1 MSNNSRRLRTALLAG
16 ASTALITGL
25 ASTPALAQSVSQ
37 TGTSTITVQQEFND
51 FTAPAATQ
59 TLDGNTDGSVEVDI
73 QNDDEANYALQNSTV
88 TVGSSATTGNS
99 TSATGYANSGDLTV
113 NADLNNVAG
122 SGYSSLNA
130 GSNGDT
136 SGATV
141 SSATDIG
148 IALTQQ
154 NINTAAAVGD
164 ATNIGVTLDNGADAS
179 TVTIAGNRQSATGV
193 LNSGTTLVD
202 ASANNSS
209 GSSGLGVSQSSVNAT
224 LDVSVS
230 SLAQFS
236 TGSGTSEIG
245 LNDST
250 AALTDNSQAAT
261 AVANSGSNAQA
272 VAGNDLSL
280 AANPLGAA
288 TASTI
293 AVADAAGGYATAS
306 NQELSGGNPASIG
319 AVIDSAAGG
328 YVASVDGDVV
338 GSILNNDRNSASALA
353 RGNEV
358 VNATTIDAN
367 SVTTPGSGTV
377 AAVASSQKIT
387 GEVAINAGVTGV
399 GPDRPLVAN
408 VITGDVGVDSAVT
421 ASGNAVLVNA
431 AGNRGGNSINA
442 AATTINTL
450 GTEAGSAT
458 NGGATVA
465 NAAFAVAS
473 NQGVSS
479 ETSITAGLVD
489 DVATPT
495 EGTSISTAIGGS
507 VVNSSVAS
515 LNNSLTASA
524 AGNQSLT
531 GGNAITL
538 TGTNVATTAAVSSAQ
553 VMDGDLTSTIGSA
566 GTAPVLA
573 GTVPFTFTGASTGG
587 AGNYEFTGTALG
599 SAADRDALAALY
611 PTLTFTHDAG
621 AGTITVVAPGQVNPQ
636 TTFAASY
643 TTGGS
648 AGSPASGGVVVT
660 VGNDITNS
668 SVAVDGNATSGSAI
682 GNSGTNRILAD
693 ATNFANGSTPGATDS
708 VVDGSLVTA
717 SADMAVSN
725 SQSVGEDAVLAST
738 VGAVFG
744 ITAEGATTPTLS
756 DVSASTLSVSDNSE
770 SALVKGNEA
779 GNSVR
784 LSATNLSTSSALAS
798 NQQMD
803 GDVIA
808 EIADFSGA
816 FATIGR
822 DVTASTVQVDGN
834 DISGTT
840 FGNDVA
846 NTVAVLGSSTI
857 TAGGTTVRAIADP
870 STLADDEQTAVADH
884 SLANVQNVGTGTL
897 RTTVEAGYGIA
908 TLGAG
913 APGGVDD
920 TSDVANSI
928 LSVSGNVQS
937 AATTGSNAANA
948 VNIAGGSITTNGA
961 LLSVQ
966 TSDASEVLAG
976 STMEVG
982 APAANTS
989 STLSLNGNANSA
1001 SATVNDA
1008 TNSMTVAAD
1017 TSLASRTTDAGL
1029 SGTPADDYVAS
1040 ADYVVNNFQQVG
1052 AADVGAVTNTIIAN
1066 NDDGA
1071 FATDGIQQSTVDV
1084 IGNTAQA
1091 TATSNRSVNSL
1102 ALSANS
1108 SDASAGVLNQQ
1119 DSAAAVTASAV
1130 TIAGTDVTGYSGLT
1144 DASPIN
1150 GSAATVANNATLARA
1165 GGNTATNSLSAAA
1178 TTFANV
1184 SGGAVTALNG
1194 AGSDAI
1200 TASFAVLN
1208 EQTNGGPINASV
1220 SVTYGTAF
1228 DAVGAVPSVVN
1239 SSSMVNGNS
1248 AATVAYGNAATNQV
1262 TFAALNS
1269 PAAIPGR
1276 TSAGIASNQLNTGDV
1291 GAFTSAVIGTT
1302 ASGAGVAAGGAV
1314 NTSSVSVN
1322 GNALSASA
1330 FGNSSSNTLTISG
1343 NNVNVGPALIP

>member
-1 MSNNSRRLRTALLAG
+1 MSNNSKRLRTALLAG

-25 ASTPALAQSVSQ
+25 ASAPAFAQSVSQ

-51 FTAPAATQ
+51 FSLPAPTQ

-99 TSATGYANSGDLTV
+99 TSATGYANSADLTV

-122 SGYSSLNA
+122 SGYSSLSASSA
-130 GSNGDT
+130 GDSL
-136 SGATV
+136 GATV
-141 SSATDIG
+141 GSATDIG
-148 IALTQQ
+148 VALTQQ
-154 NINTAAAVGD
+154 NINTAATVAD
-164 ATNIGVTLDNGADAS
+164 ATDIGVSIDNGADAS

-236 TGSGTSEIG
+236 TGSGTSGIG

-261 AVANSGSNAQA
+261 AVANSDSNTQA
-272 VAGNDLSL
+272 VSGNDLSL
-280 AANPLGAA
+280 AANAAGAA
-288 TASTI
+288 SAASS
-293 AVADAAGGYATAS
+293 ANANAAGGYATAS
-306 NQELSGGNPASIG
+306 NQELSGGNAVSIG
-319 AVIDSAAGG
+319 ATIDSAAGG
-328 YVASVDGDVV
+328 YRASIVGDVA
-338 GSILNNDRNSASALA
+338 GSVLNNDRNSASALA
-353 RGNEV
+353 RGNEAA
-358 VNATTIDAN
+358 NATTIDAN
-367 SVTTPGSGTV
+367 SVTTPDTGTV

-387 GEVAINAGVTGV
+387 GEVAINAGVTGA
-399 GPDRPLVAN
+399 GADGPLVAN
-408 VITGDVGVDSAVT
+408 VITGDVGTDSKVT
-421 ASGNAVLVNA
+421 ASGNAVLASA

-442 AATTINTL
+442 ASTTIDTV
-450 GTEAGSAT
+450 GAEAGSAT
-458 NGGATVA
+458 NDGATVA

-479 ETSITAGLVD
+479 DTTITAGLVD
-489 DVATPT
+489 DVASPT

-524 AGNQSLT
+524 AGNQTLT

-538 TGTNVATTAAVSSAQ
+538 SGTNVATTAAVSSAQ

-566 GTAPVLA
+566 GTPAVPA
-573 GTVPFTFTGASTGG
+573 GTESFLFTGSSTDGT
-587 AGNYEFTGTALG
+587 FTGTASG
-599 SAADRDALAALY
+599 SAADALALQDEYAAID
-611 PTLTFTHDAG
+611 PSATFSHSGGVITFTINDPLNAY
-621 AGTITVVAPGQVNPQ
+621 TE
-636 TTFAASY
+636 FAASY

-660 VGNDITNS
+660 VGNDIINS

-682 GNSGTNRILAD
+682 GNSATNRILAD
-693 ATNFANGSTPGATDS
+693 ATNFANGSAPDAADS
-708 VVDGSLVTA
+708 VIDGPVVTA

-725 SQSVGEDAVLAST
+725 SQSVGAEAVLAST
-738 VGAVFG
+738 VGSVFG

-784 LSATNLSTSSALAS
+784 LSATNLSNSSALAS

-803 GDVIA
+803 GNVVA

-834 DISGTT
+834 EISGTT

-857 TAGGTTVRAIADP
+857 AAGSTTLRAIADP
-870 STLADDEQTAVADH
+870 STTVDDEQSALADH

-897 RTTVEAGYGIA
+897 QTTVEAGYGIA

-913 APGGVDD
+913 APGADVD
-920 TSDVANSI
+920 TSDVVNSI
-928 LSVSGNVQS
+928 LSVSDNVQS
-937 AATTGSNAANA
+937 AATTGNNAANA
-948 VNIAGGSITTNGA
+948 VNIAGGSITSNGA

-966 TSDASEVLAG
+966 TSDAANVQAG
-976 STMEVG
+976 SAMEVG
-982 APAANTS
+982 APAANQS

-1001 SATVNDA
+1001 SATVNA
-1008 TNSMTVAAD
+1008 ASNSMTVAAD

-1040 ADYVVNNFQQVG
+1040 ADYVVNNFQEVG

-1066 NDDGA
+1066 NDGGV
-1071 FATDGIQQSTVDV
+1071 FGTDGIQQSTVDV

-1119 DSAAAVTASAV
+1119 TSAAAVSASAV
-1130 TIAGTDVTGYSGLT
+1130 TIAGADVTGYSGLT

-1178 TTFANV
+1178 TSFAND
-1184 SGGAVTALNG
+1184 SIGGAVTALNG
-1194 AGSDAI
+1194 AGSDSI

-1208 EQTNGGPINASV
+1208 EQTNSGPINASV
-1220 SVTYGTAF
+1220 SVTYGTDF
-1228 DAVGAVPSVVN
+1228 DAVGAVPSVMN

-1269 PAAIPGR
+1269 PVAAPGR

-1302 ASGAGVAAGGAV
+1302 ATGAGTAAGGAV
-1314 NTSSVSVN
+1314 SMSSVSVN

-1343 NNVNVGPALIP
+1343 NNVTVGLPIIP

>member
-1 MSNNSRRLRTALLAG
+1 MSNNSKRVRTALLAG

-25 ASTPALAQSVSQ
+25 ASAPAFAQSVSQ
-37 TGTSTITVQQEFND
+37 TGTSTITAQQEFND
-51 FTAPAATQ
+51 FSLPAPTQ

-99 TSATGYANSGDLTV
+99 TSATGYANSADLTV

-122 SGYSSLNA
+122 SGYSSLSASSA
-130 GSNGDT
+130 GDSL
-136 SGATV
+136 GATV
-141 SSATDIG
+141 GSATDIG
-148 IALTQQ
+148 VALTQQ
-154 NINTAAAVGD
+154 NINTAATVAD
-164 ATNIGVTLDNGADAS
+164 ATDIGVSIDNGADAS

-209 GSSGLGVSQSSVNAT
+209 GSSGLGISQSSVNAT

-236 TGSGTSEIG
+236 TGSGTSGIG

-261 AVANSGSNAQA
+261 AVANSGSNTQA
-272 VAGNDLSL
+272 VSGNDLSL
-280 AANPLGAA
+280 AANAAGAA
-288 TASTI
+288 SAASS
-293 AVADAAGGYATAS
+293 ANANAAGGYATAS
-306 NQELSGGNPASIG
+306 NQELSGGNAVSIG
-319 AVIDSAAGG
+319 ATIDSAAGG
-328 YVASVDGDVV
+328 YRASVVGDVA
-338 GSILNNDRNSASALA
+338 GSVLNNDRNSASALA
-353 RGNEV
+353 RGNEAA
-358 VNATTIDAN
+358 NATTIDAN
-367 SVTTPGSGTV
+367 SVTTPDTGTV

-387 GEVAINAGVTGV
+387 GEVAINAGVTGA
-399 GPDRPLVAN
+399 GADGPLVAN
-408 VITGDVGVDSAVT
+408 VITDDVGTDSKVT
-421 ASGNAVLVNA
+421 ASGNAVLASA

-442 AATTINTL
+442 EATTIDTV
-450 GTEAGSAT
+450 GADAGSAT
-458 NGGATVA
+458 NDGATIA
-465 NAAFAVAS
+465 DAAFAVAS

-479 ETSITAGLVD
+479 ATSIAAGLVD

-495 EGTSISTAIGGS
+495 EGTSVSTAIGGS
-507 VVNSSVAS
+507 VVDSSVAS

-524 AGNQSLT
+524 AGNQTLT

-538 TGTNVATTAAVSSAQ
+538 TGTNMATTAAVSSAQ

-566 GTAPVLA
+566 GTPA
-573 GTVPFTFTGASTGG
+573 VP
-587 AGNYEFTGTALG
+587 AGNV
-599 SAADRDALAALY
+599 
-611 PTLTFTHDAG
+611 TLTFSGTSTNAGGTFDFSGSTSDGGHTQDEVDALNTAYPANYTYTLNG
-621 AGTITVVAPGQVNPQ
+621 DEIDVVTTGQA
-636 TTFAASY
+636 TGISSY
-643 TTGGS
+643 NFSYATGGS

-668 SVAVDGNATSGSAI
+668 SVAVNGNATSGSAI

-693 ATNFANGSTPGATDS
+693 ATNFANGTTAAGAADS
-708 VVDGSLVTA
+708 VIDSSVVTA

-725 SQSVGEDAVLAST
+725 SQSVGATAVLAST
-738 VGAVFG
+738 VGSVFG

-784 LSATNLSTSSALAS
+784 LSATNLSNSSALAS

-803 GDVIA
+803 GDVVA

-834 DISGTT
+834 EISGTT

-857 TAGGTTVRAIADP
+857 AAGSTTLRAIADP
-870 STLADDEQTAVADH
+870 STTVDDEQSALADH

-897 RTTVEAGYGIA
+897 QTTVEAGYGIA

-913 APGGVDD
+913 APGADVD

-928 LSVSGNVQS
+928 LSVSDNVQS
-937 AATTGSNAANA
+937 AATTGNNAANA
-948 VNIAGGSITTNGA
+948 VNIAGGSITSNGA

-966 TSDASEVLAG
+966 TSDAANVQAG
-976 STMEVG
+976 SAMEVG

-1001 SATVNDA
+1001 SATVNAA

-1017 TSLASRTTDAGL
+1017 TSLVSRTTDAGL

-1052 AADVGAVTNTIIAN
+1052 DTNVIASTTTVIAN
-1066 NDDGA
+1066 NDEGA
-1071 FATDGIQQSTVDV
+1071 FATDGIQQSIVDV

-1108 SDASAGVLNQQ
+1108 SNASAGVLNQQ
-1119 DSAAAVTASAV
+1119 ASAADVTASAG
-1130 TIAGTDVTGYSGLT
+1130 TIAGTDVTGFA
-1144 DASPIN
+1144 DVSPIN

-1165 GGNTATNSLSAAA
+1165 GGNTTTNSLSAAA

-1208 EQTNGGPINASV
+1208 EQTNSGAINAGV
-1220 SVTYGTAF
+1220 SVTYGTTF
-1228 DAVGAVPSVVN
+1228 DAVGAAPSVMN

-1269 PAAIPGR
+1269 PAAAPGR

-1291 GAFTSAVIGTT
+1291 GASTVALVGTT
-1302 ASGAGVAAGGAV
+1302 ASGVGVAAGGAV
-1314 NTSSVSVN
+1314 SMSSVSVN

-1343 NNVNVGPALIP
+1343 NNVNVAPLIP